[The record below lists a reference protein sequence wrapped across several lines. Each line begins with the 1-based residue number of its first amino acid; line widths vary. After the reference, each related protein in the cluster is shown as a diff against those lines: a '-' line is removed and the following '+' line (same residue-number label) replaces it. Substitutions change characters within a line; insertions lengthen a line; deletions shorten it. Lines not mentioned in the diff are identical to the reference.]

1 MATLWNGNFFYNM
14 CKGTNE
20 KLKMWTDEVWK
31 INETLTEYNQCIITK
46 IQLMVGRNRRITFF
60 IWFWSQGV
68 NIIFYSIFGF
78 NCITT

>member
-31 INETLTEYNQCIITK
+31 INETLTEYNT
-46 IQLMVGRNRRITFF
+46 MHHNENTVHGRKKYENNFLHMILKSLR
-60 IWFWSQGV
+60 SQY
-68 NIIFYSIFGF
+68 NLLQYLWL
-78 NCITT
+78 